1 MNTYEQTAQDQAE
14 AAEQVKTLAAGE
26 AVQQAVAVAAV
37 PLDKNKLAL
46 SPQDRTRVM
55 SAIAFHVNGYSV
67 PKPNSNGV
75 TLYQRIHSEL
85 FLNNFFENNMALIN
99 KLGPLPEFSFF
110 RTIHDDLI
118 GKKVTMLLINGLV
131 VTGYLGVNGYNG
143 EIFDREKPFGPVE
156 GEGVTNVKPVPMIY
170 VKMNTDEVNPVSGE
184 STSIEELSFITVVA
198 VNDRLPTDE
207 IPVLDLNYYES
218 VPVPL
223 MNDEARNTKIITKH
237 REDVA
242 KRKEH
247 ETLQAARRKKNLAE
261 RKARRNNRKK

>member
-1 MNTYEQTAQDQAE
+1 MNTFEQTAQDQTE
-14 AAEQVKTLAAGE
+14 AVEQVKVLAAGE
-26 AVQQAVAVAAV
+26 AVQQAVAVAAP
-37 PLDKNKLAL
+37 PLDKNKLTL

-55 SAIAFHVNGYSV
+55 AAIAFHVNGYSV
-67 PKPNSNGV
+67 PKANTNGV
-75 TLYQRIHSEL
+75 KLFERIHSEV
-85 FLNNFFENNMALIN
+85 FLNNFFDHNMALVN

-143 EIFDREKPFGPVE
+143 EIFDREKPLGPVE
-156 GEGVTNVKPVPMIY
+156 GAGVTNVRPLPVIY

-207 IPVLDLNYYES
+207 IPVLDLKFYES
-218 VPVPL
+218 VEVPL
-223 MNDEARNTKIITKH
+223 INDNDRNEKIITKH
-237 REDVA
+237 REEVA

-247 ETLQAARRKKNLAE
+247 DKLAEARRKKNSAE
-261 RKARRNNRKK
+261 RKARRKNRK